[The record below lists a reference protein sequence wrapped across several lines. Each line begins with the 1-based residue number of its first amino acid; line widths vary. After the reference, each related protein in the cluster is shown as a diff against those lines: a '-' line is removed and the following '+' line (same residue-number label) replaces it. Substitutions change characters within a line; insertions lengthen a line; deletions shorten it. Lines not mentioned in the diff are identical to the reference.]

1 MFNYDS
7 RTIFIVGSSLVME
20 DKKMDLLN
28 TFPLMSLLLS
38 LQGDNN
44 SYIFS
49 FVETG
54 VPG

>member
-7 RTIFIVGSSLVME
+7 RTICIVGSSLEME

-28 TFPLMSLLLS
+28 TFPLVSLLLY
-38 LQGDNN
+38 LQDDNN
-44 SYIFS
+44 SYIVS